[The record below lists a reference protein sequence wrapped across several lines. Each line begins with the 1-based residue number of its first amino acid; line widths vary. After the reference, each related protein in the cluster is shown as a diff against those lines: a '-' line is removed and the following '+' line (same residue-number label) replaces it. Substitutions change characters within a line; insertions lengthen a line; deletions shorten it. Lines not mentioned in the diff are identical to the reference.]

1 MWGMKLGE
9 RIQIIGGYIPLMS
22 PRFAPKC
29 KQLLV
34 ALVQKSATC
43 GSLNPQL
50 WLFSEVNK
58 DLFIG
63 IIFGITEVFGPDG
76 SFAAPA
82 GFCIVTNGL
91 FGSLSA
97 KGCRPLP

>member
-9 RIQIIGGYIPLMS
+9 CIQIIGGYIPSCPLICTQMYATFGCTS
-22 PRFAPKC
+22 PGVGNLRLFE
-29 KQLLV
+29 
-34 ALVQKSATC
+34 
-43 GSLNPQL
+43 PQL
-50 WLFSEVNK
+50 WLFLEVNK